1 MQWQNVYRVVGALWR
16 GLLPLVGPSLG
27 GLIAALLGAAGLLPF
42 VAGLVCSK
50 S

>member
-1 MQWQNVYRVVGALWR
+1 MSWQNVSRVVAVVWR

-42 VAGLVCSK
+42 VADLVC
-50 S
+50 